1 MPLIIALSPQGH
13 LYIDPQTP
21 ADLKNISERTVRDW
35 FTIEPALAL
44 LRLTATKPDPQTLSP
59 TLLYWHRLGQQFID
73 TAREKITNNI
83 TNFLPIPYTAS
94 EDDFANSAPPMLGG
108 EYLNESVYESLWNKM
123 NTELAYELKP
133 FHNKLLDYLR
143 HYNTDW
149 QKIGRVCFHLT
160 ENKNNLT
167 HPFTFRVTYTPG
179 VSKTKPTIRHIPL
192 VQVLKEYKGDHN
204 KAQLLNFLRPIQ
216 KACKT
221 IPWVSEYVKSGQ
233 IFHTQRWTAKQAYSF
248 LISLAQLEEAGLIVR
263 VPNWW
268 KLHHPPRPKITIAVG
283 NKATSLVG
291 MNALLD
297 FTISYSMPNGEQLTA
312 EEIQLIFTSQESLIP
327 VRGKWIEV
335 DTEKLSRVLSHWK
348 SVEKL
353 VNQNGLTFVE
363 GLRFLAGASKNS
375 TLQPIGEDVIH
386 WSKVEEG
393 IWLKETL
400 ENLRHPDQIQNN
412 VREKILK
419 KYLHATLRP
428 YQIRGVN
435 WLWLLYQLG
444 LGGCL
449 ADDMGL
455 GKTIQ
460 IIALLLLIKH
470 QKEIVEPHLLVV
482 PASLLGNWQREI
494 RTFAPHLKIYI
505 AHATSTPEETLKSKH
520 PPDFND
526 IDVVMTTYGNVYRVP
541 WLKGHHWHTIIL
553 DEAQSI
559 KNPTTKQT
567 LAVKSLKGRV
577 RFLLTGTPVENRLLD
592 LWSLF
597 DFCAPGLLG
606 TNKDFSNYG
615 KKTNEA
621 QENERAFY
629 GVVRKLVSPY
639 ILRRL
644 KSDSSIIQ
652 DLPDKTECDSLCFLS
667 QQQINLYQ
675 KSVVELQKRL
685 LDNEIDPMARRGLIL
700 SYLMRLKQIC
710 NHPSQWLG
718 SGEYHEKHSGKFIQ
732 LRSLCEIIAEKQE
745 KVLIFTQYREIIPH
759 LHDFVATI
767 FGRSGLILH
776 GQTPIKQ
783 RHTLVGDFQ
792 KEDGPPFFILS
803 LKTGGTGHT
812 LTRASHVIHF
822 DRWWNPAVENQATD
836 RAYRIGQKK
845 NVLVHKFICQGTL
858 EERINDMIHSKRE
871 LASDIL
877 GSSAETSLTEFSNED
892 LIKVISLDIHKAI
905 DAP

>member
-1 MPLIIALSPQGH
+1 MPLIIALSPEGH
-13 LYIDPQTP
+13 LYVDPHTP
-21 ADLKNISERTVRDW
+21 ADLTNISERTVRDW

-44 LRLTATKPDPQTLSP
+44 LRLTASKPDPHTLSP

-73 TAREKITNNI
+73 TAREKITNNA
-83 TNFLPIPYTAS
+83 TNFLPIPYTPN

-108 EYLNESVYESLWNKM
+108 EYLNDNVYQSLWNKM
-123 NTELAYELKP
+123 NTELAYELKS
-133 FHNKLLDYLR
+133 FHNNLLDYLR
-143 HYNTDW
+143 HYSADW
-149 QKIGRVCFHLT
+149 QKVGRVCFHLT
-160 ENKNNLT
+160 ENKNNPM
-167 HPFTFRVTYTPG
+167 HPFAFMVTYTTG
-179 VSKTKPTIRHIPL
+179 ISKTKSTIQHIPL
-192 VQVLKEYKGDHN
+192 GQALKEYTGDQN
-204 KAQLLNFLRPIQ
+204 KAQLLSLLKPIH
-216 KACKT
+216 KASKA
-221 IPWVSEYVKSGQ
+221 IPWVSEYVNSGQ
-233 IFHTQRWTAKQAYSF
+233 IFHPQRWTARQAYLF
-248 LISLAQLEEAGLIVR
+248 LTSLAQLEEAGLIVR
-263 VPNWW
+263 LPNWW
-268 KLHHPPRPKITIAVG
+268 KPHHHPRPKVTIAVG
-283 NKATSLVG
+283 NKATSLMG

-297 FTISYSMPNGEQLTA
+297 FKIAYTLPDGEQLTA
-312 EEIQLIFTSQESLIP
+312 EEIQLILTSQESLVPI
-327 VRGKWIEV
+327 RGMWIEV
-335 DTEKLSRVLSHWK
+335 DAEKLSGVLSHWK
-348 SVEKL
+348 NVEKQI
-353 VNQNGLTFVE
+353 NQNGLTFAE

-375 TLQPIGEDVIH
+375 ALQPMIEDVIQ

-400 ENLRHPDQIQNN
+400 ENLRHPDQIQNKTSA
-412 VREKILK
+412 KILT

-428 YQIRGVN
+428 YQVRGVH

-470 QKEIVEPHLLVV
+470 QKEIIEPHLLVV

-494 RTFAPHLKIYI
+494 QTFAPHLNIYI
-505 AHATSTPEETLKSKH
+505 AHATSTDEEILKAKH
-520 PPDFND
+520 APDFKN
-526 IDVVMTTYGNVYRVP
+526 IDLVMTTYGNVYRLP

-567 LAVKSLKGRV
+567 VAIKSLKGKI

-606 TNKDFSNYG
+606 TSKDFSNYE
-615 KKTNEA
+615 KKTNDA
-621 QENERAFY
+621 QESERAFY

-644 KSDSSIIQ
+644 KSDRSIIQ

-667 QQQINLYQ
+667 KQQISLYQ

-685 LDNEIDPMARRGLIL
+685 NDNEIDPMARRGLIL
-700 SYLMRLKQIC
+700 SYLMRFKQIC

-718 SGEYHEKHSGKFIQ
+718 HGGYHEKHSGKFIQ

-759 LHDFVATI
+759 LHNFVATI
-767 FGRSGLILH
+767 FERSGLMLH
-776 GQTPIKQ
+776 GQIPVKQ
-783 RHTLVGDFQ
+783 RQSLVDDFQ

-803 LKTGGTGHT
+803 LKTGGTGLT

-858 EERINDMIHSKRE
+858 EEKINDMIHSKKE

-877 GSSAETSLTEFSNED
+877 GSGAETSLTEFSNED
-892 LIKVISLDIHKAI
+892 LIKMISLDIHKAI
-905 DAP
+905 DTP